1 MNKKELDEYIYKKLD
16 QNILENTILFYG
28 EDKDLFKENIV
39 NFALKI
45 LGINFF
51 SLEKIKELKTKPI
64 KDLKISENFWK
75 FIEEYDENSEEQE
88 KKQIKIGEVQEF
100 FEDIIYK
107 GQKNKVYI
115 LDEAD
120 LLNINAQNSIL
131 KIIEE
136 PPKGVYI
143 FLIAKGLESILS
155 TIKSRCTKIYLAE
168 NIDLKKDLQKEIKN
182 KNLEKFE
189 NIYLD
194 AMNLNKL
201 QYIAKY
207 NKLIEKKD
215 INQILDNLDKLF
227 VYSLEKDER
236 IAPSNKVILSLNKK
250 RTQNVNSNILK
261 TELIIGIYNY
271 INLYNKKNLKNNF
284 QKQDIKSKIQK
295 EMNAKKININKF
307 EDIVYK

>member
-16 QNILENTILFYG
+16 KNILENTILFYG

-64 KDLKISENFWK
+64 KDLKISTNFWN
-75 FIEEYDENSEEQE
+75 FIEDDENIEEQD

-155 TIKSRCTKIYLAE
+155 TIKSRCTKIYLAD
-168 NIDLKKDLQKEIKN
+168 NTDLKKDLQKEIKN

-189 NIYLD
+189 NIFLD

-201 QYIAKY
+201 KYIAKY
-207 NKLIEKKD
+207 NKLVEKKD

-227 VYSLEKDER
+227 IYSLEKDKR
-236 IAPSNKVILSLNKK
+236 IAPSNKVILNLNKK
-250 RTQNVNSNILK
+250 RAQNVNSNILK

-271 INLYNKKNLKNNF
+271 INLYNKKRLKDNF
-284 QKQDIKSKIQK
+284 KTQDIKEKIKK
-295 EMNAKKININKF
+295 EINTKKIDINNF

>member
-16 QNILENTILFYG
+16 KNILENTILFYG

-45 LGINFF
+45 LGIDFF

-64 KDLKISENFWK
+64 KDLKISTNFLN
-75 FIEEYDENSEEQE
+75 FIENDENIEEKD

-100 FEDIIYK
+100 FKDIIYK

-120 LLNINAQNSIL
+120 ILNINAQNSIL

-168 NIDLKKDLQKEIKN
+168 NIDLKKDLQKEIKS

-189 NIYLD
+189 NIFLD

-201 QYIAKY
+201 KYIAKY
-207 NKLIEKKD
+207 NKIIEKKD

-236 IAPSNKVILSLNKK
+236 IAPSNKIILSLNKK
-250 RTQNVNSNILK
+250 RAQNVNSNILK
-261 TELIIGIYNY
+261 TEMIIGIYNY
-271 INLYNKKNLKNNF
+271 INLYNKKKLKDNF
-284 QKQDIKSKIQK
+284 KTQDIKDKIKK
-295 EMNAKKININKF
+295 EMNTKKIDINNF

>member
-1 MNKKELDEYIYKKLD
+1 MNKKELDEYIYKKID
-16 QNILENTILFYG
+16 KNILENTILFYG

-51 SLEKIKELKTKPI
+51 SLEKIKELRTKPI
-64 KDLKISENFWK
+64 KDLKISKNFWN
-75 FIEEYDENSEEQE
+75 FVENENRDLEEQE

-100 FEDIIYK
+100 FQDIIYK
-107 GQKNKVYI
+107 GQNNKVYI

-168 NIDLKKDLQKEIKN
+168 NVDLKKDLQKEIRN

-189 NIYLD
+189 NIFLD
-194 AMNLNKL
+194 AVSLNKL
-201 QYIAKY
+201 KYIAKY

-250 RTQNVNSNILK
+250 RAQNVNSNILK
-261 TELIIGIYNY
+261 TELIMGIYNY
-271 INLYNKKNLKNNF
+271 INLYNKKSLKSNF
-284 QKQDIKSKIQK
+284 QKQDIKDKIQK
-295 EMNAKKININKF
+295 EMRTKNININNF